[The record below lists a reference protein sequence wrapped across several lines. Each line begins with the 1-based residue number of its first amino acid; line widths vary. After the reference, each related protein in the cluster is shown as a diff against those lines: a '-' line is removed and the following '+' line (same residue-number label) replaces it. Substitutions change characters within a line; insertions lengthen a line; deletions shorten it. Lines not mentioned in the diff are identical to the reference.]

1 MSIKFS
7 EIEDAFFFVSM
18 APMFSNHAILCK
30 EIGKIFYES
39 EYGDEYEIPEEVYY
53 NDDCIKIPH
62 KNDLDLGRDLV
73 LEFVEQ
79 YLPGDLGRVRQIFK
93 RNEAYGRYKDLL
105 ESRDFLQKWYDFEN
119 TRQKETLREWCED
132 NKISLIG

>member
-1 MSIKFS
+1 MGIKFS

-30 EIGKIFYES
+30 ETGKIFYES
-39 EYGDEYEIPEEVYY
+39 EYGDENEIPDEVYY

-73 LEFVEQ
+73 FEFVEQ
-79 YLPGDLGRVRQIFK
+79 YLPGDLGRVRQIFR
-93 RNEAYGRYKDLL
+93 RNGAYKRYKDFLV
-105 ESRDFLQKWYDFEN
+105 SRDFLQKWYDFEN